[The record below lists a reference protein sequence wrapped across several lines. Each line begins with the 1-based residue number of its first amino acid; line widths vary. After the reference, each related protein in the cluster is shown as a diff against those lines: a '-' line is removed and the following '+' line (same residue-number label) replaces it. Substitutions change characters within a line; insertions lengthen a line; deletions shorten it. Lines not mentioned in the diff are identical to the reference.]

1 MAKAIYI
8 HIPFCSHI
16 CYYCDFNKVFLEGQP
31 VDDYIEACCHEFA
44 LYAEELAAEEI
55 QTVYVGGG
63 TPSTLTSAQIE
74 KLFMGLKKYTHWS
87 PNIEVTFE
95 MNPND
100 ITTELLNTLK
110 RCGINRLSIGV
121 QAFDNALLKR
131 IGRQHSAEEA
141 LEALQIVKA
150 SSFTNVSIDLIFGLP
165 RQSYTEFEHTLDI
178 AFRLNLPHY
187 SIYSLILEN
196 KTVFYNLMRQ
206 GKLNLPTQDEE
217 AEMFQLVIARMQA
230 EGFDHYEISN
240 YGKPGYESKH
250 NLIYWANEEYF
261 GFGAGAHGYL
271 SGRRYQN
278 FGPIQHYLQGIRSG
292 SAVLREKVL
301 TQAEQIEEEMFL
313 GLRRRKGVDLD
324 HFEAK
329 FKLDAKE
336 LYAEQIARLKEEGL
350 LMQKGQQIALTPHG
364 LFLGNEAFQEFLL
377 T

>member
-31 VDDYIEACCHEFA
+31 VDDYIEACCHEFG

-55 QTVYVGGG
+55 KTIYVGGG

-74 KLFMGLKKYTHWS
+74 KLFTGLKKYTHWS

-110 RCGINRLSIGV
+110 QCGINRLSIGV

-165 RQSYTEFEHTLDI
+165 RQSYTEFEQTLDI

-301 TQAEQIEEEMFL
+301 TKAEQIEEEMFL

-329 FKLDAKE
+329 FKLDAEE

-350 LMQKGQQIALTPHG
+350 LMQKGRQIALTPHG